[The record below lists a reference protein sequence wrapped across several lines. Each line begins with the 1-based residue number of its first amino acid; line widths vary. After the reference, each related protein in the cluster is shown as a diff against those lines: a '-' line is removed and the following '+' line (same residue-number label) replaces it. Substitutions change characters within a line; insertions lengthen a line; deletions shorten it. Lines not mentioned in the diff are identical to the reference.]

1 MADWDSMV
9 LVGRV
14 ARPHGLR
21 GHVVVTPD
29 TDFVAERF
37 RSGAQLWTRV
47 AGRDEVLT
55 IVEARVEGRRPVV
68 AFEGYGSVEAAE
80 GLAGRE
86 LRVPESSLLPLPAG
100 SYYLHQLVGCRVETV
115 DGAVV
120 GEVAR
125 VEGGVGAAMLTVNAT
140 GATGSEVLVPFVQEI
155 CVGVDLDARVI
166 RVQMPEGLL
175 EINEPG
181 PARRTRERRGPK
193 DQRGAL
199 GRNLGKNLGKD
210 KTRQGSAE
218 AVASDE

>member
-1 MADWDSMV
+1 MADWESMV

-37 RSGAQLWTRV
+37 RAGAQLWTRV

-68 AFEGYGSVEAAE
+68 GFEGYGSVEAAE

-86 LRVPESSLLPLPAG
+86 LRVPESSLQPLPAG
-100 SYYLHQLVGCRVETV
+100 SYYLHQLAGCRVETV
-115 DGAVV
+115 DGVVV

-125 VEGGVGAAMLTVNAT
+125 VDGGVGAAMLTVNART
-140 GATGSEVLVPFVQEI
+140 AASGTEEVLVPFVQEI

-166 RVQMPEGLL
+166 RVQMPEGLR
-175 EINEPG
+175 EVNEPG
-181 PARRTRERRGPK
+181 PARPRKQRPGSKRRRKPEERQESP
-193 DQRGAL
+193 
-199 GRNLGKNLGKD
+199 
-210 KTRQGSAE
+210 E
-218 AVASDE
+218 AAASDE

>member
-1 MADWDSMV
+1 MADWESMV
-9 LVGRV
+9 LVGRI

-37 RSGAQLWTRV
+37 RAGAQLWTRV

-68 AFEGYGSVEAAE
+68 GFEGYGSVEAAE

-86 LRVPESSLLPLPAG
+86 LRVPESSLQPLPAG
-100 SYYLHQLVGCRVETV
+100 SYYLHQLAGCRVETV
-115 DGAVV
+115 DGVVV
-120 GEVAR
+120 GEVVR
-125 VEGGVGAAMLTVNAT
+125 VDGGVGAAMLTVNAST
-140 GATGSEVLVPFVQEI
+140 AGAGAAEVLVPFVQEI

-166 RVQMPEGLL
+166 RVQMPEGLR

-181 PARRTRERRGPK
+181 PARQPKQRTGSKKR
-193 DQRGAL
+193 RGAL
-199 GRNLGKNLGKD
+199 GRNKARLD
-210 KTRQGSAE
+210 SPE